1 MDDAH
6 EGIAESKWVGKLQDR
21 IKELTDLSVVRRK
34 RGKDKTRDKLNQSRV
49 ERVLSEGSHVLMK
62 VPGRCGAFQS
72 SWEGPYTVEKALSK
86 VNYRVMGQG
95 LPPTGRVVHINNLK
109 VYHERKVYRAVV
121 AVEEEIDQ
129 QVLKGKSI
137 LTEEPCVGFSQAQLD
152 EVLSEFKDTFSD
164 TPGCCSTNQCHITL
178 NSDAQPV
185 NLPVRRIPFT
195 MRDGVKAALD
205 KMVDDGVI
213 VKVDSTS
220 WCSPIVPVTVLCEC
234 VLTTEL

>member
-1 MDDAH
+1 M
-6 EGIAESKWVGKLQDR
+6 
-21 IKELTDLSVVRRK
+21 T
-34 RGKDKTRDKLNQSRV
+34 
-49 ERVLSEGSHVLMK
+49 
-62 VPGRCGAFQS
+62 
-72 SWEGPYTVEKALSK
+72 
-86 VNYRVMGQG
+86 GQG

-137 LTEEPCVGFSQAQLD
+137 LTEEPCVGFSQSQLD

-178 NSDAQPV
+178 NSDTQPV
-185 NLPVRRIPFT
+185 NLPVRRIFFT

-205 KMVDDGVI
+205 KMVGDGVI
-213 VKVDSTS
+213 VKVDNTS
-220 WCSPIVPVTVLCEC
+220 WCSPIVPVKKPDGTVRVC
-234 VLTTEL
+234 VDYRALNDRTPLMRHYMPTLDELLDKAGGCGELSTLSI